1 MCLCMRACMRAHN
14 GCGRSK
20 VSARDFTD
28 GCTCLHECFHTLANC
43 CRSEVNLLRDNQ
55 RLLKL
60 LEESEGRIKRME
72 SKEEN
77 LLRDNQRLLKQLEE
91 SELKIKKRESM
102 LVNTDT
108 DKPRSYE
115 HVSSNPPAQHL
126 LRSRPFESSD
136 YSTIQSMKAGE
147 NGPAS
152 QGRACLECGIVKQHC
167 LVCGRC
173 RNAVYCSRECQA
185 LNWSAGHSR
194 ECTLVQ

>member
-1 MCLCMRACMRAHN
+1 ML
-14 GCGRSK
+14 SP
-20 VSARDFTD
+20 
-28 GCTCLHECFHTLANC
+28 NC
-43 CRSEVNLLRDNQ
+43 CRAEENMLIDNQ

-60 LEESEGRIKRME
+60 LEESESKFKRME

-77 LLRDNQRLLKQLEE
+77 LLRDNQRLSKQLEE
-91 SELKIKKRESM
+91 SEARIKKRESM
-102 LVNTDT
+102 LANTDT
-108 DKPRSYE
+108 PRSSV
-115 HVSSNPPAQHL
+115 HVTTNPPVQHL
-126 LRSRPFESSD
+126 LSSRPFESSD